1 MPRPRDAERAV
12 FDDREIVSAAISHR
26 RLLVLVALALF
37 GVVFVNF
44 VLFEVP
50 GLGLGHFFYVPVAL
64 LALAL
69 GLRAGLAAG
78 LLATALYALAIVV
91 TPRLPVREVLTAA
104 TVIRLVTYSTVG
116 ALIGWYAD
124 QHRTHID
131 RLRELADRDFLTGLL
146 NARVFDEALARRCA
160 DDRPFAIVLA
170 DIDDL
175 KLVNDAHGHAEGNRT
190 IRRVGELLD
199 THVPAG
205 TDVARVGGDEFAL
218 LIDLPADDA
227 QALCSR
233 LKRTLARAGLDV
245 SFGWAGRPADGASS
259 LELFRKADDRLY
271 AAKLLGRNRRTVV
284 ALAAAASH

>member
-1 MPRPRDAERAV
+1 M
-12 FDDREIVSAAISHR
+12 SAAITHR

-37 GVVFVNF
+37 GVVFASF

-69 GLRAGLAAG
+69 GMRAGLVAG
-78 LLATALYALAIVV
+78 LVATILYALAIIV

-104 TVIRLVTYSTVG
+104 TAIRFVTYSTVG
-116 ALIGWYAD
+116 VLIGWYAD

-160 DDRPFAIVLA
+160 DDAPFAIVLA

-175 KLVNDAHGHAEGNRT
+175 KLVNDAHGHAEGNRA
-190 IRRVGELLD
+190 IRRVGELLAA
-199 THVPAG
+199 HAPAR

-218 LIDLPADDA
+218 LLDASAADP
-227 QALCSR
+227 QTLCSA
-233 LKRTLARAGLDV
+233 LKRRLARDGLDV
-245 SFGWAGRPADGASS
+245 SFGWAGRPVDGESS

-284 ALAAAASH
+284 ALSATGNS